1 MRIGFTWFA
10 VAAFLL
16 VLLVGLTSDAQQGGQ
31 VSLPATGSVGPGQGS
46 AKTPPPSAQPPTA
59 NAPSSKGTSSA
70 TTTTTPGDS
79 SVDDNPYDPLLEPP
93 PLPKGTTT
101 LIGGIATSVDHVRN
115 RVTVQPFGKGSK
127 VKVFIDERSHI
138 YRNGTETTILGIH
151 KGDRVYVDTMLNSD
165 NRIFARN
172 VRVLT
177 QTGLAEVRGQVV
189 SSDPA
194 RGTINVRDQL
204 SAKPVSF
211 YVDRATRYS
220 STKGEATLGDVQPGS
235 LIDVAFTPRQDK
247 AVAQEVKVLAKP
259 GDNYIFSG
267 KVTNVNM
274 RTGSFFVDNTTDDQN
289 YEVHFTRDSVNDF
302 PALRVGAQVTA
313 RATFDGKQYVASNV
327 HVEKP
332 QPGQPE
338 QKGPDQQQPANQPTT
353 DQQSPGQQSEVH

>member
-1 MRIGFTWFA
+1 MQTIMRLGFTWFA
-10 VAAFLL
+10 VAVFFL
-16 VLLVGLTSDAQQGGQ
+16 VLLVGFTSDAQQSAGQ
-31 VSLPATGSVGPGQGS
+31 VSVPASGSIGPGQS
-46 AKTPPPSAQPPTA
+46 APTPPATQPA
-59 NAPSSKGTSSA
+59 ENAPASSKGTSA
-70 TTTTTPGDS
+70 VTTTTTPSGAS
-79 SVDDNPYDPLLEPP
+79 TDDNPYDPLLEPP

-101 LIGGIATSVDHVRN
+101 LIGGIATNVDHVRN
-115 RVTVQPFGKGSK
+115 RVTVQPFGKGHK

-138 YRNGTETTILGIH
+138 YRNGTETTVLGIH
-151 KGDRVYVDTMLNSD
+151 KGDRVYVDTMLSKD

-189 SSDPA
+189 SSDPS

-220 STKGEATLGDVQPGS
+220 STKGDATLSDVQPGS
-235 LIDVAFTPRQDK
+235 LIDVSFAPRQDK

-267 KVTNVNM
+267 TITNLNM
-274 RTGSFFVDNTTDDQN
+274 RTSTLFIDNTTDDES
-289 YEVHFTRDSVNDF
+289 YEVHFTRDAVNN
-302 PALRVGAQVTA
+302 LQGLHVGVQVTA
-313 RATFDGKQYVASNV
+313 RATFDGKQYVATNV

-332 QPGQPE
+332 EPKPSEQPAPAQPE
-338 QKGPDQQQPANQPTT
+338 QQP
-353 DQQSPGQQSEVH
+353 SPGQQSEVQ